1 MLAKIQ
7 SFFQE
12 HLAPEAAGEDGAHRR
27 NLAAAALLIEVAR
40 ADFDFDEA
48 EQATIEAALR
58 DSLDVTDEE
67 IAELVRLAHEESR
80 DATSLHQFTRL
91 VHETHS
97 LEEKKALMQQLW
109 RVAWADGRIDRYE
122 EQILRRVADL
132 IHLRHGEFIQ
142 AKHAAE
148 PDD

>member
-1 MLAKIQ
+1 MLSKIQ

-12 HLAPEAAGEDGAHRR
+12 HLAPQTSSDDQTHRR

-40 ADFDFDEA
+40 ADFDFDEE
-48 EQATIEAALR
+48 EQATIETALR
-58 DSLDVTDEE
+58 ASLDVTNEE
-67 IAELVRLAHEESR
+67 VAELVRLAREESR

-97 LEEKKALMQQLW
+97 LEEKKVLMEQLW

-148 PDD
+148 PDA

>member
-1 MLAKIQ
+1 MLARIQ
-7 SFFQE
+7 SFFRE
-12 HLAPEAAGEDGAHRR
+12 HLAPEPGDDDPAHRR
-27 NLAAAALLIEVAR
+27 SLAAAALLIEVAR
-40 ADFDFDEA
+40 ADFEFDTA
-48 EQATIEAALR
+48 EQETIRAALR
-58 DSLDVTDEE
+58 ATLDVTDEE

-97 LEEKKALMQQLW
+97 LDEKKLLMEQLW

-122 EQILRRVADL
+122 EQILRRIADL
-132 IHLRHGEFIQ
+132 IHLRHAEFIQ

-148 PDD
+148 PDG